1 MKKFKKFVSCLA
13 ALSLAFGAA
22 ALAACGDETDP
33 SAVQDKIDEITDSM
47 QSVDYKSVTLSAT
60 TSIKGTSDGANLN
73 IGAETN
79 GTADM
84 QTGDLDLVVKA
95 TVDEGGVKSNSTN
108 YMFLRELN
116 GFSYSADS
124 VVSDWTGLT
133 LSAGGSAEESGS
145 AALGGLG
152 AMELDGTAAIMLA
165 AQLGNSYGATS
176 TNDEAVKVDLIAML
190 RGIYDD
196 VSEVVDSLGAETTIS
211 ALYDADL
218 FKNVVGAL
226 GTVIPAEDAYLIANA
241 VLAMAMGGTYSAAP
255 SSPAITIPAPG
266 EGISLYDYIG
276 DLLDSTQ
283 FASSLGFGQSIGSIK
298 VIDLI
303 NMGSS
308 TPIAINDV
316 KAQLNAVL
324 DYVSFENG
332 LTISIPG
339 NGSET
344 TIGVS
349 RADITYHIADKV
361 LTGVSVDVNGS
372 VTVDEQTAMSSTQT
386 ETTASLSILA
396 NLEMQFSSSAASLT
410 DLGATNVEYYDY
422 VTGSYKVVP
431 MDDYLGGTVDDPVD
445 SGNVSVNINVSGN
458 TYTFDN
464 IEVSYASDVS
474 DEVKA
479 EMDEAVALMKG
490 SMAGHTIAFGDD
502 GKVTM
507 PSDGIEQEAT
517 YVQDGNTVTI
527 IVDGVETEFKVD
539 GNKIIWEQSQNGVTL
554 KLIYKK

>member
-33 SAVQDKIDEITDSM
+33 SAVQDKIDEVTDSM
-47 QSVDYKSVTLSAT
+47 QSVDYKSATLSAT
-60 TSIKGTSDGANLN
+60 TSIKGTSDGETLN

-79 GTADM
+79 GTVDM

-133 LSAGGSAEESGS
+133 LSAGSSAGESGS

-266 EGISLYDYIG
+266 EGVSLYDYIG

-283 FASSLGFGQSIGSIK
+283 FASSLGIGQSIGSIK

-308 TPIAINDV
+308 TTVAINDV
-316 KAQLNAVL
+316 KKQLNDVL

-431 MDDYLGGTVDDPVD
+431 MDDYLDGTVDNPVD
-445 SGNVSVNINVSGN
+445 SGNVSGNINVSGN

-464 IEVSYASDVS
+464 IEVSYASNVS

>member
-47 QSVDYKSVTLSAT
+47 QSVDYKSATISAT
-60 TSIKGTSDGANLN
+60 TSIKGTSDGAALN
-73 IGAETN
+73 IGAETS
-79 GTADM
+79 GTVDK
-84 QTGDLDLVVKA
+84 TGDLDMVVKA

-116 GFSYSADS
+116 GFSYSSDS
-124 VVSDWTGLT
+124 VVNDWTGLT
-133 LSAGGSAEESGS
+133 LSAGSSAEESGS

-226 GTVIPAEDAYLIANA
+226 GTAIPAEDAYLIANA
-241 VLAMAMGGTYSAAP
+241 VLAMAMGGAYSAAP
-255 SSPAITIPAPG
+255 SSPAITLPAPG
-266 EGISLYDYIG
+266 EGTSLYDYIG
-276 DLLDSTQ
+276 DLLDSAD
-283 FASSLGFGQSIGSIK
+283 FASSLGIGQSIGSIK

-308 TPIAINDV
+308 TPIAIDAV

-332 LTISIPG
+332 LTVSIPG
-339 NGSET
+339 YGSET

-372 VTVDEQTAMSSTQT
+372 VSVDEQTAVSSTQT
-386 ETTASLSILA
+386 ETTTSLNVLA
-396 NLEMQFSSSAASLT
+396 NLEIQFSSSAASLT
-410 DLGATNVEYYDY
+410 DLGATNVGYYDNM
-422 VTGSYKVVP
+422 TGEYKVVP
-431 MDDYLGGTVDDPVD
+431 MGDYLGGTVDNPVD
-445 SGNVSVNINVSGN
+445 SGNVSGNINVAGN
-458 TYTFDN
+458 TYIFDN
-464 IEVSYASDVS
+464 IEVSYASDVA

-479 EMDEAVALMKG
+479 AMEEQVALMKEN
-490 SMAGHTIAFGDD
+490 MAGWDIAFGDD
-502 GKVTM
+502 GNVTM
-507 PSDGIEQEAT
+507 TSDGIEQEAT
-517 YVQDGNTVTI
+517 YVQDGDTVII
-527 IVDGVETEFKVD
+527 IVDGVETELKVD
-539 GNKIIWEQSQNGVTL
+539 GNKLIVEQSQDGITL
-554 KLIYKK
+554 KLILKK

>member
-47 QSVDYKSVTLSAT
+47 QSVDYKSATLSAT
-60 TSIKGTSDGANLN
+60 TSIKGTSDGETLN

-241 VLAMAMGGTYSAAP
+241 VLATAMGGTYSAAP

-308 TPIAINDV
+308 TPIAINEV

-332 LTISIPG
+332 LTVSIPG
-339 NGSET
+339 YGSQT

-372 VTVDEQTAMSSTQT
+372 VTVDEQTAVSSTQT
-386 ETTASLSILA
+386 ETTTSLSVLA
-396 NLEMQFSSSAASLT
+396 NLEIQFSSSAASLT
-410 DLGATNVEYYDY
+410 DLGATNVEYYDHM
-422 VTGSYKVVP
+422 TGEYKIVP
-431 MDDYLGGTVDDPVD
+431 MGDYLDGTVDNPVDNPVD
-445 SGNVSVNINVSGN
+445 SGNVAGN
-458 TYTFDN
+458 TYIFDN

-474 DEVKA
+474 DEEKA
-479 EMDEAVALMKG
+479 MMDEYVALVKEVG
-490 SMAGHTIAFGDD
+490 QTIAFGDD
-502 GKVTM
+502 GKVTIT
-507 PSDGIEQEAT
+507 SAGIEKEGT

-527 IVDGVETEFKVD
+527 IVDGAETEFKVN
-539 GNKIIWEQSQNGVTL
+539 GNKIISEQSQDGTTL
-554 KLIYKK
+554 KWIYKK

>member
-47 QSVDYKSVTLSAT
+47 QSVDYKSATLSAT
-60 TSIKGTSDGANLN
+60 TSIKGTSEGASLN
-73 IGAETN
+73 VGAETN
-79 GTADM
+79 GTVDM

-133 LSAGGSAEESGS
+133 LSAGSPIEESGS

-241 VLAMAMGGTYSAAP
+241 VLAMAMGGTYSAAL

-276 DLLDSTQ
+276 DLLDSAQ
-283 FASSLGFGQSIGSIK
+283 FASSLGINQSIGSIK

-308 TPIAINDV
+308 TPIAIDAV

-339 NGSET
+339 NGSQT
-344 TIGVS
+344 TIGLS

>member
-47 QSVDYKSVTLSAT
+47 QSVDYKSATLSAT
-60 TSIKGTSDGANLN
+60 TSIKGTSEGASLN
-73 IGAETN
+73 VGAETN
-79 GTADM
+79 GTVDM

-133 LSAGGSAEESGS
+133 LSAGSPIEESGS

-152 AMELDGTAAIMLA
+152 AMELDGTAVIMLA

-226 GTVIPAEDAYLIANA
+226 GTAIPAEDAYLIANA

-276 DLLDSTQ
+276 DLLDSAD
-283 FASSLGFGQSIGSIK
+283 FASSLGIGQSIGSIK

-308 TPIAINDV
+308 TPIAIDAV
-316 KAQLNAVL
+316 KEQLNAVL

-332 LTISIPG
+332 LTVSIPG
-339 NGSET
+339 YGSET

-372 VTVDEQTAMSSTQT
+372 VTVDEQTAVSSTQT
-386 ETTASLSILA
+386 ETTTSLSVLA
-396 NLEMQFSSSAASLT
+396 NLEIQFSSSSASLT
-410 DLGATNVEYYDY
+410 DLGATNVKYYDN
-422 VTGSYKVVP
+422 VTGEYKVVS
-431 MDDYLGGTVDDPVD
+431 MGDYLDGTVDDPVD